1 MRQVLRH
8 SARVLVAGALLLAAQ
23 GWAMKPGEERSSAL
37 RLSTTG
43 TITAVDP
50 GKRSLSL
57 KGPKAEDTFRVDP
70 KVKTLESL
78 KVGDRVRLDYVVGL
92 VVKLKRGGEEAR
104 QQAEAEAAKKP
115 AATRRGFQ
123 YGEPVTLVTTL
134 VSVNKPT
141 QMVKLRGPAGG
152 EVEFKV
158 RDKADLAGLKPGD
171 NIVAVVNEAVAIAVT
186 PTSP

>member
-1 MRQVLRH
+1 MRQVLRR
-8 SARVLVAGALLLAAQ
+8 SARLLIAGAIVLASQ
-23 GWAMKPGEERSSAL
+23 GWAMKPGEERSTAL

-43 TITAVDP
+43 TVTAVDA
-50 GKRSLSL
+50 GQRSVTL

-92 VVKLKRGGEEAR
+92 VIKLKRGGEEAR

-115 AATRRGFQ
+115 PATRPGFQ
-123 YGEPVTLVTTL
+123 YGQPVTLVTTL
-134 VSVNKPT
+134 VSVDKPK

-158 RDKADLAGLKPGD
+158 RDKADLAGLKAGD
-171 NIVAVVNEAVAIAVT
+171 NIVAVVNEAVAVGVT
-186 PTSP
+186 PAGN